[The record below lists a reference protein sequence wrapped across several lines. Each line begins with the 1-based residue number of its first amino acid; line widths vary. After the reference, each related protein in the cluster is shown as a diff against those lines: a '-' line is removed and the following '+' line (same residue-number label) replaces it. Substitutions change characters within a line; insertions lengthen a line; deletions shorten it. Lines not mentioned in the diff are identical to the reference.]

1 MRRRIFFPV
10 CNGYTVIRFV
20 MFAGA
25 DGFGLAVASWLPDE
39 GERDGGDD
47 EDEVEHGAGTYFARV
62 RWVV

>member
-1 MRRRIFFPV
+1 
-10 CNGYTVIRFV
+10 
-20 MFAGA
+20 
-25 DGFGLAVASWLPDE
+25 LADE